1 MAQAPTQ
8 SSRLHV
14 LLEQRPLQ
22 RATILHLS
30 GELDVAVARDLR
42 RVCRTLP
49 SEALPNVV
57 IDLRRVTFMDCSVL
71 GAFVLAHRRAV
82 GVRGRVCIVATPTSR
97 SGPLRVLEVGGLDGV
112 FCLHDTL
119 RSALAPLHQHAA

>member
-1 MAQAPTQ
+1 MTQATQ
-8 SSRLHV
+8 WSRLQV

-22 RATILHLS
+22 QATILVLS
-30 GELDVAVARDLR
+30 GELDVSVTPDLR
-42 RVCRTLP
+42 RICRTLA
-49 SEALPNVV
+49 SEVLPNVV
-57 IDLRRVTFMDCSVL
+57 IDLRRVEFMDCSVL

-82 GVRGRVCIVATPTSR
+82 GVCGRVCIVATPTSR

-119 RSALAPLHQHAA
+119 GSALAPVQQHAA